1 MSPPKTAIVGAG
13 PMGLICALDLLKA
26 GHAVDVYER
35 DDRIGGMSASFDF
48 DGLAIERYY
57 HFICKTD
64 FPLFDLLAELN
75 LSNKLRW
82 TDTKMG
88 FYWNGRL
95 YKWGTP
101 QALLRFDGLGVIE
114 KFRYALHVMKTK
126 SVKNWAAL
134 DKIGALPW
142 LKSWLGERAYKVLWE
157 RLFHLKFYELSDQ
170 LSAAWLGTRIKRVA
184 LSRRNL
190 LHESLGYLE
199 GGSATLLDALRARIE
214 ALGGRIHL
222 RSGID
227 SVTTNGDGKVCGIVV
242 AGEERVVDNV
252 VSTAPI
258 QYVPALVPDL
268 PEAFVARIRAIEN
281 IPVACVI
288 LKLKQ
293 PLSENF
299 WMNICDES
307 IDIPGVIEYSNL
319 NPGTGPAI
327 VYAPFYM
334 PKTHPKY
341 TRDNQAFI
349 DETLGY
355 LSKLNPKFDPDWVLA
370 THCHRYDF
378 AQTICPPGFAAM
390 LPPMRT
396 PLTGF
401 TMADTSYYYPE
412 DRSICESVRTGREL
426 ARVVLGDDTPTR
438 A

>member
-1 MSPPKTAIVGAG
+1 MTKIRTAVIGAG
-13 PMGLICALDLLKA
+13 PMGLMCAMDLLNA
-26 GHAVDVYER
+26 GHEVDIYER
-35 DDRIGGMSASFDF
+35 DDRIGGMSAAFDF

-64 FPLFDLLAELN
+64 YPLFDLLAELN
-75 LSNKLRW
+75 LSDRLRW

-101 QALLRFDGLGVIE
+101 QALLSFDGLSLIE
-114 KFRYALHVMKTK
+114 KIRYALQVIKTK
-126 SVKNWAAL
+126 GVSNWSAL

-157 RLFHLKFYELSDQ
+157 RLFYLKFYELSDQ

-190 LHESLGYLE
+190 FHESLGYLE
-199 GGSATLLDALRARIE
+199 GGSSTLLDSMRVRIE
-214 ALGGRIHL
+214 SLGGRIHL
-222 RSGID
+222 KSGVEK
-227 SVTTNGDGKVCGIVV
+227 VTTNGNGKVRGVIVEGV
-242 AGEERVVDNV
+242 EQPVDNV
-252 VSTAPI
+252 ISTAPI
-258 QYVPALVPDL
+258 QYVPKLVPDL
-268 PEAFVARIRAIEN
+268 PPEFAERVRAIKN

-307 IDIPGVIEYSNL
+307 IEIPGVIEYSNL
-319 NPGTGPAI
+319 NPGTGPTI

-334 PKTHPKY
+334 PKSHPKY
-341 TRDNQAFI
+341 ARDNQAFV

-355 LSKLNPKFDPDWVLA
+355 LPKLNPQFKPDWVLA
-370 THCHRYDF
+370 SHCHRYDF
-378 AQTICPPGFAAM
+378 AQTICPPGFSAM
-390 LPPMRT
+390 LPPMKT
-396 PLTGF
+396 PIAGLY
-401 TMADTSYYYPE
+401 MADTSYYYPE
-412 DRSICESVRTGREL
+412 DRSICESVKVGRTL
-426 ARVVLGDDTPTR
+426 AQAVIGG
-438 A
+438 